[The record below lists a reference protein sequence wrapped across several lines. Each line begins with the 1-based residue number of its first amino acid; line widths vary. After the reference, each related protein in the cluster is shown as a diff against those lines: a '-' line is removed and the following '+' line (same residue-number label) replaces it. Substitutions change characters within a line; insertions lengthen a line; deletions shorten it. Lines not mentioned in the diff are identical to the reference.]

1 METRRFK
8 ADTYAF
14 YHATSCSKRMVADIL
29 REASDVMNDPRRE
42 ERMKKHECKACFYVR
57 GRCGGSA

>member
-1 METRRFK
+1 
-8 ADTYAF
+8 
-14 YHATSCSKRMVADIL
+14 MVADIL